1 MGWKVIKMEK
11 TYAICNIEDLEL
23 IDFSQV
29 SQTTDTTVR
38 QSLNNQE
45 FVLSYQVEPT
55 FINNGQVVPNSI
67 LNHSDAKDLM
77 KSPAWYEPETDE

>member
-1 MGWKVIKMEK
+1 MEK

-45 FVLSYQVEPT
+45 FVLSYQAEPT
-55 FINNGQVVPNSI
+55 FGTGYVEI
-67 LNHSDAKDLM
+67 LIHGV
-77 KSPAWYEPETDE
+77 ETL